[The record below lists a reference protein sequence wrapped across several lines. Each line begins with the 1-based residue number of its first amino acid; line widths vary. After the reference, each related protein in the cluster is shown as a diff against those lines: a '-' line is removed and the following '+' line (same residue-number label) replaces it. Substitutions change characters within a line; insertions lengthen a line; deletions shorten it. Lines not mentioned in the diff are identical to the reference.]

1 MILNTASQLNFGAAS
16 VSLCESCVVKLFK
29 DTKIRIIL
37 TLLKEIKNCTILVKS
52 KKIRN
57 FLVKMPRLKEKIHTS
72 FLVNRSSN
80 WTRHSNGSR
89 FLFLVFWS
97 LLTQC
102 HEAQGYSR
110 ITFCYDTKNYES
122 NTKGIAHLMGRAF
135 HLKKCSSNL
144 FIYPLSQW

>member
-1 MILNTASQLNFGAAS
+1 MS
-16 VSLCESCVVKLFK
+16 
-29 DTKIRIIL
+29 
-37 TLLKEIKNCTILVKS
+37 
-52 KKIRN
+52 
-57 FLVKMPRLKEKIHTS
+57 RLKEKIYTS

-110 ITFCYDTKNYES
+110 ITFCYDTKNYEG
-122 NTKGIAHLMGRAF
+122 NTKDIAHLMGRAF
-135 HLKKCSSNL
+135 HLKKMFFKL
-144 FIYPLSQW
+144 IYIHAITMVIKPCTDKS